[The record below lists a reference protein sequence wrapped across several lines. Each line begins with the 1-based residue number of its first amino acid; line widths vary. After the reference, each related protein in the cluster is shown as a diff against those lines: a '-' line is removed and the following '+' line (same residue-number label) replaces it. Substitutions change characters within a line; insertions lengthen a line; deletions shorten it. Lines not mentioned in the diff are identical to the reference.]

1 MAYSGVLEDIGICV
15 NLGIP
20 KRVPIFAI
28 SELFD
33 VGMSGL
39 TYAEYTQDADKMAK
53 CRIEAVKRFDYDWS
67 CGWPDDYIEFE
78 PLGVRLKGEADVPLA
93 PYEYPAACWDTLRNL
108 KPPNSQCDGRM
119 PAFLE
124 AIRKIKNELGDT
136 ICLSG
141 RVAGPFSSVALLYGI
156 ESTLVLLIENP
167 ELFKKTADF
176 FVELMSAW
184 GKAQIQAGADAIWLG
199 DCVASSGF
207 ISSEH
212 YSEFAAGGALKVS
225 EALKK
230 EGALVFYHA
239 GESSLAHLELM
250 ADVQPSALS
259 IGGKIDIK
267 KAKETVGKRICL
279 LGNIHGIETL
289 QLGSPEEV
297 EKETIRIMEEGK
309 KGGGY
314 IFNSE
319 EGIPRETPE
328 ENIKVMMETAKKH
341 CLYE

>member
-1 MAYSGVLEDIGICV
+1 MAYFGVLEDIQSAV
-15 NLGIP
+15 ELKIP

-33 VGMSGL
+33 VRMCGL
-39 TYAEYTQDADKMAK
+39 SHGEYTRNADKMAR
-53 CRIEAVKRFDYDWS
+53 CRIEAVKKFDYDWS
-67 CGWPDDYIEFE
+67 CGWPDDYMEFE
-78 PLGVRLKGEADVPLA
+78 PLGIKLKGEENVPFA
-93 PYEYPAACWDTLRNL
+93 PYEYPPISWATFKNL
-108 KPPNSQCDGRM
+108 KIPKFQNDGRM

-124 AIRKIKNELGDT
+124 VISRIKDALGDT
-136 ICLSG
+136 ICLTG
-141 RVAGPFSSVALLYGI
+141 RVAAPFSSVALLCGV
-156 ESTLVLLIENP
+156 ERSLVLLIDNS

-176 FVELMSAW
+176 FIEFMIAW
-184 GKAQIQAGADAIWLG
+184 GKAQIQAGADAVWLG

-207 ISSEH
+207 ISTEH
-212 YSEFAAGGALKVS
+212 YSEFAAEGAAKVS

-230 EGALVFYHA
+230 EGAFVFYHA

-279 LGNIHGIETL
+279 LGNIHGINTL
-289 QLGSPEEV
+289 QLGTPEEV
-297 EKETIRIMEEGK
+297 ERETMRIMKVGK

-328 ENIKVMMETAKKH
+328 ENMRTMLQTAKR
-341 CLYE
+341 YR